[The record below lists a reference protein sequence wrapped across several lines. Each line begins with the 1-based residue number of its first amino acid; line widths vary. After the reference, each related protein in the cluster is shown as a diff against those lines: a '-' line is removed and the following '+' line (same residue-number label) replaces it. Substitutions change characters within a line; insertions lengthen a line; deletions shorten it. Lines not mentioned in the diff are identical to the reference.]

1 MGFLKKLFGGSK
13 QQKPTIGES
22 SNSTELIAQGDQL
35 KGEGRY
41 AEAEKCFK
49 QVLTNS
55 PRNERAWFQFGDNL
69 TWAGDYGR
77 ALACFEQVV
86 ALNPDYPMA
95 KAKVNDMKP
104 VVNSNPSYLRAYQ
117 HEKRMFASISR
128 FNFGS

>member
-86 ALNPDYPMA
+86 ARVHPKLGG
-95 KAKVNDMKP
+95 KTQDMTRKIRY
-104 VVNSNPSYLRAYQ
+104 SGKSW
-117 HEKRMFASISR
+117 
-128 FNFGS
+128 